1 MPAGTFIAFEASEG
15 NSTLN
20 LCHNEMWDVTLAK
33 HSSVNFTNLFAVVHF
48 VFFQLSSSKQ
58 VACINTGKY
67 IFP

>member
-33 HSSVNFTNLFAVVHF
+33 HSSVNFTNLFAVVRF
-48 VFFQLSSSKQ
+48 VFFQLSSNKQ